1 MDLEKEQAELKAA
14 LEEAFEDPMIKLG
27 TAVYE
32 AREALPEPLRQD
44 LEDALG
50 VEPPAP
56 QKIEDPKPAPKLEP
70 RLGYGS

>member
-32 AREALPEPLRQD
+32 ARETLPDALRQD
-44 LEDALG
+44 LEDSLG
-50 VEPPAP
+50 IDAPAP
-56 QKIEDPKPAPKLEP
+56 QKTEDPKNSPKLEP